1 MLLEPHPSGAE
12 IGHSA
17 LAADADTDD
26 DADDDDDDDT
36 DDDAD
41 AAATNSFHLECLL
54 LK

>member
-12 IGHSA
+12 IGHSE

-26 DADDDDDDDT
+26 DADDDTDT
-36 DDDAD
+36 DAETD